1 MIIAIS
7 LFAIVALLYSSV
19 YYRQETKRLNDEVCN
34 LTKQRDFA
42 QKDRDNVEA
51 GFFAALNK
59 IDELENKYVFTDE
72 LITEIDGTLLQD
84 NTDPTRAEYWDEPC
98 ESDALASGYS
108 YDDDGNLVAPQ
119 SLDDF
124 VSDVSQAIDS
134 IKWTS
139 QDGE

>member
-7 LFAIVALLYSSV
+7 LICIAALLGASV
-19 YYRQETKRLNDEVCN
+19 YYRQETIRLEFEVIR
-34 LTKQRDFA
+34 LARQRDLA
-42 QKDRDNVEA
+42 MKDRDSVEQ
-51 GFFAALNK
+51 GFFASLNK

-98 ESDALASGYS
+98 EEDALANGYS
-108 YDDDGNLVAPQ
+108 FNDEGELVQ
-119 SLDDF
+119 TNDEF
-124 VSDVSQAIDS
+124 VADISQAIDS
-134 IKWTS
+134 IQWTS